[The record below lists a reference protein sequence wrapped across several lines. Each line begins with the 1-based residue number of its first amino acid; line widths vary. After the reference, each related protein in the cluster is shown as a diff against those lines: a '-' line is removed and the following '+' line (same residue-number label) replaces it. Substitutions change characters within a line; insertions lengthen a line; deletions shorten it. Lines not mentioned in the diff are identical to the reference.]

1 MCIRD
6 RNLKDEANYLNSQTN
21 SACQVAPAFLA
32 KKAGFAD
39 FDSTINGHDRT
50 TMPKLY
56 DIPQVI
62 IDKYFI
68 KYNEDEGSATSFMPM
83 QLPGK
88 LYELRNQDGQYVKGL
103 NISECVY
110 LAGQLKNFRN
120 QNDNKLYYID
130 ENLQKNPGPQGKPF
144 AQGIL
149 EVVPTDENGRRT
161 TEYFPGTISDD
172 GKPLNKR
179 ENHSALDVDFITAT
193 SVEGLDGSLTL
204 ISTQNSTECRKI
216 ATLKDTY
223 GKVEGVHFE
232 LAEFDSFGNIAID
245 KTSLH
250 TPTGEDDPEETDQET

>member
-1 MCIRD
+1 MKPQRPYKRTD
-6 RNLKDEANYLNSQTN
+6 RVKEQILEIITDTATKH
-21 SACQVAPAFLA
+21 
-32 KKAGFAD
+32 
-39 FDSTINGHDRT
+39 I
-50 TMPKLY
+50 
-56 DIPQVI
+56 DI
-62 IDKYFI
+62 K
-68 KYNEDEGSATSFMPM
+68 S
-83 QLPGK
+83 
-88 LYELRNQDGQYVKGL
+88 KGL

-110 LAGQLKNFRN
+110 LAGQFKSNPLNKLG
-120 QNDNKLYYID
+120 NKLYYID

-172 GKPLNKR
+172 GNPLNKR

-204 ISTQNSTECRKI
+204 ISTQNGTKRCREI
-216 ATLKDTY
+216 ATLEDTY

-232 LAEFDSFGNIAID
+232 LATFDSFGNIAID

-250 TPTGEDDPEETDQET
+250 TPEGENDPEETDQET